1 MHAYYISI
9 FIDMIVNK
17 DFRKRVDF
25 VMRQGWKNIEKMYN
39 NEASKY
45 DATFSIGFTLI
56 SIDPE
61 RGSPSTSIGPIMGL
75 ESNSISRILNSM
87 ENKNLIIRRPNP
99 DDGRGILIF
108 LTKIGLRKRE
118 IVIQKIRQFKNLLR
132 TRIDQSDLEA
142 FHRVSL
148 QVNEIIEQGD
158 IFKI

>member
-1 MHAYYISI
+1 
-9 FIDMIVNK
+9 MIINN
-17 DFRKRVDF
+17 DFKRRVDF
-25 VMRQGWKNIEKMYN
+25 DMRQTWKNIEKMYN
-39 NEASKY
+39 LEASKY
-45 DATFSIGFTLI
+45 DVTFSMSFTLI
-56 SIDPE
+56 SIDPKN
-61 RGSPSTSIGPIMGL
+61 GSPSTSIGPIMGL

-108 LTKIGLRKRE
+108 LTKLGLRKRE

-158 IFKI
+158 IFKT

>member
-1 MHAYYISI
+1 M
-9 FIDMIVNK
+9 
-17 DFRKRVDF
+17 
-25 VMRQGWKNIEKMYN
+25 
-39 NEASKY
+39 
-45 DATFSIGFTLI
+45 TFSIGFTLI

-61 RGSPSTSIGPIMGL
+61 IGSPSTSIGPIMGL

-108 LTKIGLRKRE
+108 LTKLGLRKRE

-158 IFKI
+158 IFKT